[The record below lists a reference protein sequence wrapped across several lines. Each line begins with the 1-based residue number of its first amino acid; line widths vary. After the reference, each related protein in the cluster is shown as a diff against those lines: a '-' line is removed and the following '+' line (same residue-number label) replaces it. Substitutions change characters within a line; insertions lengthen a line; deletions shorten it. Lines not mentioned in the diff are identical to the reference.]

1 MNKTLG
7 WNAHF
12 MNQLEFDKS
21 DHLFP
26 MRVIGMHRSRILV
39 SDGAREDAIVLG
51 GSWYR
56 LRNKDRP
63 TVGDWVLVNAARDK
77 LEHVLIRKSCFSRLT
92 SGNQN
97 VQLIAANVDTLFVVT
112 SCNDEFDESRLER
125 YLVLAHEAEVTPV
138 IVLTKADLTEAAD
151 TYHARAKKVANE
163 VAIEVVNGLDRGTLD
178 GVRAWISIGRTA
190 ALVGSSGVG
199 KSTLLNSLSGATI
212 QQTRAVRDGDS
223 RGRHTTTSRSLHLLK
238 EGGLLLD
245 VPGMS
250 ELTLGDVSSG
260 LRETFSDIGALA
272 EKCRFADCV
281 HASEPGCAVR
291 EALET
296 GALDERRLN
305 NYFKLLEAQS
315 ALRQNRSEKNKE

>member
-1 MNKTLG
+1 MDKTLG

-305 NYFKLLEAQS
+305 NYFKLLEEQS

>member
-1 MNKTLG
+1 MDKTLG